1 MSVHAPVIPCTG
13 RSESVLETGVLAM
26 QKFSRLSGV
35 AAPMPIVNVDTDMI
49 IPKDYLKTIRRAG
62 LGAGLFA
69 EMRFNE
75 DGSRNPDF
83 VLNKP
88 AYEKARIL
96 IAGDN
101 FGCGSS
107 REHAPWA
114 LMDFG
119 IRCVISTGFADI
131 FYNNSFKNGLLPVIL
146 EPTQVD
152 QLFDF
157 VESNEGAQ
165 ITVDLKQMKVLAGEM
180 SFGFELDE
188 FRRECLL
195 KGLDEIGLTLAHS
208 DAIRA
213 YEASRAQVTPWMFA
227 DLAGEK

>member
-1 MSVHAPVIPCTG
+1 MQAFTQHTG
-13 RSESVLETGVLAM
+13 L
-26 QKFSRLSGV
+26 
-35 AAPMPIVNVDTDMI
+35 AAPLDKANVDTDQI
-49 IPKDYLKTIRRAG
+49 IPKQYLKSIHRSGFGPTLFDDWRYLDPGEPGTDHSTRRV
-62 LGAGLFA
+62 
-69 EMRFNE
+69 
-75 DGSRNPDF
+75 NPDF
-83 VLNKP
+83 VLN
-88 AYEKARIL
+88 EARYQGATVL
-96 IAGDN
+96 LARQN

-114 LMDFG
+114 LMEY
-119 IRCVISTGFADI
+119 GFRAIIAPSYADI

-165 ITVDLKQMKVLAGEM
+165 ITVDLEQMKVVAGEM

-213 YEASRAQVTPWMFA
+213 YEASRAQFTPWMFA
-227 DLAGEK
+227 DLAGVK

>member
-1 MSVHAPVIPCTG
+1 MQAFTQHTG
-13 RSESVLETGVLAM
+13 L
-26 QKFSRLSGV
+26 
-35 AAPMPIVNVDTDMI
+35 AAPLDKANVDTDQI
-49 IPKDYLKTIRRAG
+49 IPKQYLKSIHRTGFGPTLFDDWRYLDPGEPGTDHSTRRV
-62 LGAGLFA
+62 
-69 EMRFNE
+69 
-75 DGSRNPDF
+75 NPDF
-83 VLNKP
+83 VLN
-88 AYEKARIL
+88 EARYQGATVL
-96 IAGDN
+96 LARQN

-114 LMDFG
+114 LMEY
-119 IRCVISTGFADI
+119 GFRAIIAPSYADI

-157 VESNEGAQ
+157 VESNEGVQ
-165 ITVDLKQMKVLAGEM
+165 ITVDLEQMQVVAGELR
-180 SFGFELDE
+180 FGFELDE

>member
-1 MSVHAPVIPCTG
+1 MQAFTQHTG
-13 RSESVLETGVLAM
+13 L
-26 QKFSRLSGV
+26 
-35 AAPMPIVNVDTDMI
+35 AAPLDKANVDTDQI
-49 IPKDYLKTIRRAG
+49 IPKQYLKSIHRTGFGPTLFDDWRYLDPGEPGTDHSTRRV
-62 LGAGLFA
+62 
-69 EMRFNE
+69 
-75 DGSRNPDF
+75 NPDF
-83 VLNKP
+83 VLN
-88 AYEKARIL
+88 EARYQGATVL
-96 IAGDN
+96 LARQN

-114 LMDFG
+114 LMEY
-119 IRCVISTGFADI
+119 GFRAIIAPSYADI

-165 ITVDLKQMKVLAGEM
+165 ITVDLEQMKVVAGEM

>member
-1 MSVHAPVIPCTG
+1 MQAFTQHTG
-13 RSESVLETGVLAM
+13 LAVPLD
-26 QKFSRLSGV
+26 K
-35 AAPMPIVNVDTDMI
+35 ANVDTDQI
-49 IPKDYLKTIRRAG
+49 IPKQYLKSIHRTGFGPTLFDDWRYLDPGEPGTDHSTRRV
-62 LGAGLFA
+62 
-69 EMRFNE
+69 
-75 DGSRNPDF
+75 NPDF
-83 VLNKP
+83 VLN
-88 AYEKARIL
+88 EARYQGATVL
-96 IAGDN
+96 LARQN

-114 LMDFG
+114 LMEY
-119 IRCVISTGFADI
+119 GFRAIIAPSYADI

-165 ITVDLKQMKVLAGEM
+165 ITVDLEQMQVIAGEM
-180 SFGFELDE
+180 RFGFELDE

-208 DAIRA
+208 AAIRA
-213 YEASRAQVTPWMFA
+213 YESSRAQVTPWMFA

>member
-1 MSVHAPVIPCTG
+1 M
-13 RSESVLETGVLAM
+13 
-26 QKFSRLSGV
+26 
-35 AAPMPIVNVDTDMI
+35 DTDQI
-49 IPKDYLKTIRRAG
+49 IPKQYLKSIHRTGFGTTLFDDWRYLDPSEPGTDHSTRRV
-62 LGAGLFA
+62 
-69 EMRFNE
+69 
-75 DGSRNPDF
+75 NPDF
-83 VLNKP
+83 VLN
-88 AYEKARIL
+88 EARYQGATVL
-96 IAGDN
+96 LARQN

-114 LMDFG
+114 LMEY
-119 IRCVISTGFADI
+119 GFRAIIAPSYADI

-165 ITVDLKQMKVLAGEM
+165 ITVDLEQMKVVAGEM

>member
-1 MSVHAPVIPCTG
+1 MQAFTQHTG
-13 RSESVLETGVLAM
+13 L
-26 QKFSRLSGV
+26 
-35 AAPMPIVNVDTDMI
+35 AAPLDKANVDTDQI
-49 IPKDYLKTIRRAG
+49 IPKQYLKSIHRTGFGPTLFDDWRYLDPGEPGSDHSTRRV
-62 LGAGLFA
+62 
-69 EMRFNE
+69 
-75 DGSRNPDF
+75 NPDF
-83 VLNKP
+83 VLN
-88 AYEKARIL
+88 EARYQGATVL
-96 IAGDN
+96 LARQN

-114 LMDFG
+114 LMEY
-119 IRCVISTGFADI
+119 GFRAIIAPSYADI

-165 ITVDLKQMKVLAGEM
+165 ITVDLEQMQVVAGEL

>member
-1 MSVHAPVIPCTG
+1 MQAFTQHTG
-13 RSESVLETGVLAM
+13 L
-26 QKFSRLSGV
+26 
-35 AAPMPIVNVDTDMI
+35 AAPLDKANVDTDQI
-49 IPKDYLKTIRRAG
+49 IPKQYLKSIHRTGFGPTLFDDWRYLDPGEPGTDHSTRRV
-62 LGAGLFA
+62 
-69 EMRFNE
+69 
-75 DGSRNPDF
+75 NPDF
-83 VLNKP
+83 VLN
-88 AYEKARIL
+88 EARYQGATVL
-96 IAGDN
+96 LARQN

-114 LMDFG
+114 LMEY
-119 IRCVISTGFADI
+119 GFRAIIAPSYADI

-165 ITVDLKQMKVLAGEM
+165 ITVDLEQMKVIAGEM

-227 DLAGEK
+227 DLAGDK

>member
-1 MSVHAPVIPCTG
+1 MEYGFRAIIAP
-13 RSESVLETGVLAM
+13 S
-26 QKFSRLSGV
+26 
-35 AAPMPIVNVDTDMI
+35 
-49 IPKDYLKTIRRAG
+49 Y
-62 LGAGLFA
+62 
-69 EMRFNE
+69 
-75 DGSRNPDF
+75 
-83 VLNKP
+83 
-88 AYEKARIL
+88 
-96 IAGDN
+96 
-101 FGCGSS
+101 
-107 REHAPWA
+107 
-114 LMDFG
+114 
-119 IRCVISTGFADI
+119 ADI

-165 ITVDLKQMKVLAGEM
+165 ITVDLEQMKVLAGEM
-180 SFGFELDE
+180 NFGFELDE

>member
-1 MSVHAPVIPCTG
+1 MQAFTQHTG
-13 RSESVLETGVLAM
+13 L
-26 QKFSRLSGV
+26 
-35 AAPMPIVNVDTDMI
+35 AAPLDKANVDTDQI
-49 IPKDYLKTIRRAG
+49 IPKHYLKSIHRTGFGPTLFDDWRYLDPGEPGTDHSTRRV
-62 LGAGLFA
+62 
-69 EMRFNE
+69 
-75 DGSRNPDF
+75 NPDF
-83 VLNKP
+83 VLN
-88 AYEKARIL
+88 EARYQGATVL
-96 IAGDN
+96 LARQN

-114 LMDFG
+114 LMEY
-119 IRCVISTGFADI
+119 GFRAIIAPSYADI

-165 ITVDLKQMKVLAGEM
+165 ITVDLEQMQVVAGEL
-180 SFGFELDE
+180 SFGFELDD

>member
-1 MSVHAPVIPCTG
+1 MQAFTQHTG
-13 RSESVLETGVLAM
+13 L
-26 QKFSRLSGV
+26 
-35 AAPMPIVNVDTDMI
+35 AAPLDKANVDTDQI
-49 IPKDYLKTIRRAG
+49 IPKQYLKSIHRTGFGPTLFDDWRYLDPGEPGTDHSTRRV
-62 LGAGLFA
+62 
-69 EMRFNE
+69 
-75 DGSRNPDF
+75 NPDF
-83 VLNKP
+83 VLN
-88 AYEKARIL
+88 EARYQGATVL
-96 IAGDN
+96 LARQN

-114 LMDFG
+114 LMEY
-119 IRCVISTGFADI
+119 GFRAIIAPSYADI

-165 ITVDLKQMKVLAGEM
+165 ITVDLEQMKVVAGEM

-208 DAIRA
+208 DSIRA
-213 YEASRAQVTPWMFA
+213 YEASRAQVTPWMFT

>member
-1 MSVHAPVIPCTG
+1 MQAFTQHTG
-13 RSESVLETGVLAM
+13 L
-26 QKFSRLSGV
+26 
-35 AAPMPIVNVDTDMI
+35 AAPLDKANVDTDQI
-49 IPKDYLKTIRRAG
+49 IPKQYLKSIHRTGFGPTLFDDWRYLDPGEPGTDHSTRRV
-62 LGAGLFA
+62 
-69 EMRFNE
+69 
-75 DGSRNPDF
+75 NPDF
-83 VLNKP
+83 VLN
-88 AYEKARIL
+88 EARYQGATVL
-96 IAGDN
+96 LARQN

-114 LMDFG
+114 LMEY
-119 IRCVISTGFADI
+119 GFRAIIAPSYADI

-146 EPTQVD
+146 KPAQVD

-165 ITVDLKQMKVLAGEM
+165 ITVDLEQMKVVAGEM

-195 KGLDEIGLTLAHS
+195 KGLDEIGLTLAQS

>member
-1 MSVHAPVIPCTG
+1 MQAFTQHTG
-13 RSESVLETGVLAM
+13 L
-26 QKFSRLSGV
+26 
-35 AAPMPIVNVDTDMI
+35 AAPLDKANVDTDQI
-49 IPKDYLKTIRRAG
+49 IPKQYLKSIHRTGFGPTLFDDWRYLDPGEPGTDHSTRRV
-62 LGAGLFA
+62 
-69 EMRFNE
+69 
-75 DGSRNPDF
+75 NPYF
-83 VLNKP
+83 VLN
-88 AYEKARIL
+88 EARYQGATVL
-96 IAGDN
+96 LARQN

-114 LMDFG
+114 LMEY
-119 IRCVISTGFADI
+119 GFRAIIAPSYADI

-165 ITVDLKQMKVLAGEM
+165 ITVDLEQMQVVAGEL